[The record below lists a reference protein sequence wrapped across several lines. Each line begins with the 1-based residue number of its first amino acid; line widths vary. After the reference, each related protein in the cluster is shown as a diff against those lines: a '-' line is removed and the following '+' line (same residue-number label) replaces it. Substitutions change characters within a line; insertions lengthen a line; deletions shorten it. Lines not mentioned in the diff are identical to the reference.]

1 MLVPLLSLASYGWV
15 NLFKIRTPFEKRPF
29 LTDKQYEFGIIITA
43 HQETKF
49 VIPLVDSILK
59 QTYPHFY
66 IYVVADDCDIS
77 QLQFE
82 DNRVII
88 LEPETPLNAK
98 IKSIHYGIGSFIK
111 EHDIVIIFD
120 ADNLIH
126 PSFLSVMNS
135 HFQKGYQVVQANF
148 KPKNTDSV
156 YARMD
161 AIGDMFN
168 FFIDRE
174 VRMRLNLSAN
184 IWGSGVAIQ
193 RNLYEAIGYKDM
205 LGGFDKKLQSH
216 LVQQVDRIGFST
228 EAILFDEKISSGKS
242 LENQRTRWISSYFK
256 YFNESR
262 QIFVKGIKNMDFNL
276 IYFGFIALRPP
287 LFIVLGISLVIT
299 GINYF
304 IGTPYIQIWL
314 AILLSFILSFI
325 AIIAIK
331 SKDIRFIITLFM
343 MPVFIFRQ
351 MVALLKLGKA
361 KKSFMKTQHSKLV
374 FIDDLIKK

>member
-1 MLVPLLSLASYGWV
+1 
-15 NLFKIRTPFEKRPF
+15 
-29 LTDKQYEFGIIITA
+29 
-43 HQETKF
+43 
-49 VIPLVDSILK
+49 
-59 QTYPHFY
+59 
-66 IYVVADDCDIS
+66 
-77 QLQFE
+77 
-82 DNRVII
+82 
-88 LEPETPLNAK
+88 
-98 IKSIHYGIGSFIK
+98 
-111 EHDIVIIFD
+111 
-120 ADNLIH
+120 
-126 PSFLSVMNS
+126 MNS

-256 YFNESR
+256 YFNESIR
-262 QIFVKGIKNMDFNL
+262 IFAKGIKNMDFNL

-287 LFIVLGISLVIT
+287 LFIELGISLVIT

-331 SKDIRFIITLFM
+331 SKDIRFIRTLFM

>member
-43 HQETKF
+43 HEEIKF

-82 DNRVII
+82 DSRVII
-88 LEPETPLNAK
+88 LKPETPLNAK

-111 EHDIVIIFD
+111 GHDIVIIFD

-228 EAILFDEKISSGKS
+228 QAILFDEKISSGKS

-256 YFNESR
+256 YFNESAK
-262 QIFVKGIKNMDFNL
+262 IFVKGVKNMDFNL

-287 LFIVLGISLVIT
+287 LFIVLGVSLIIT

-304 IGTPYIQIWL
+304 IGAPYFQLWL
-314 AILLSFILSFI
+314 GILLSFILSFI

-331 SKDIRFIITLFM
+331 SKDIRFIRTLFM

>member
-15 NLFKIRTPFEKRPF
+15 NLFKIRTPFEKRLF
-29 LTDKQYEFGIIITA
+29 LTNKQYEFGIIITA

-88 LEPETPLNAK
+88 LKPETPLNAK

-111 EHDIVIIFD
+111 GHDIVIIFD